1 MAIVQLSR
9 IQHRRGRK
17 LAGSGMPQLASG
29 ELGWAIDTQELFIGN
44 GAVSEGSPAV
54 GNTKVLTEHDN
65 LFELASQYTYKT
77 GMLAGS
83 VSRSLQSRLDDAVS
97 VRSFGATGDGSD
109 QTVAIQ
115 TAINS
120 LYKPLLSGLDDN
132 EKVVLYIPE
141 GTYLISAPIE
151 VPSYA
156 TLIGAG
162 KEKTVFKSTLST
174 IFKTIKRTAGTIDT
188 ATQPKY
194 IEISG
199 MTLQVD
205 SEQQCGMELY
215 SCEKSVFRNIKF
227 KGLGTQNWQ
236 SPNPIEY
243 KALLMK
249 AYSAAI
255 TTRYNSFEN
264 IEFDGFNSGVYSDDD
279 VTHNVFSGCLFND
292 LNIGVWF
299 GSGTVLGSTAQSIGP
314 SYNTVEKST
323 FDNIKSEGLFVN
335 AGNYNTSSN
344 NKYLNV
350 GNNLGSQDFN
360 VISPI
365 KFVTNNNVSDLDF
378 FARTDLSLNKLS
390 DQLHNTPYVPE
401 IDGRT
406 SYSNQYA
413 RETTIGLRTQ
423 FDIPSADLLKLPMI
437 SRGIIYIDYVYE
449 YVPPLF
455 QNTYILREGTLEI
468 ICNSLQGTVILNEEY
483 NFTGDI
489 TAETALQF
497 KASIIDVG
505 NSDNIISLQA
515 INTNF
520 NIDPSQGGDRL
531 YYTIRVKS

>member
-9 IQHRRGRK
+9 IQNRRGRK

-83 VSRSLQSRLDDAVS
+83 VPRSLQSRLDDAVS

-115 TAINS
+115 TAVNS
-120 LYKPLLSGLDDN
+120 LYKPLLSGLDDS

-249 AYSAAI
+249 AYSAAV

-299 GSGTVLGSTAQSIGP
+299 GSGTVIGSTAQSIGP
-314 SYNTVEKST
+314 SYNTIEKST

-406 SYSNQYA
+406 SYTNQYA
-413 RETTIGLRTQ
+413 RETSIGLRTQ

-483 NFTGDI
+483 NFTGDT